1 MQKRQIFYQK
11 FTSSLLKYTF
21 LMLLGGVCTS
31 IYAANTNSRGQSNQ
45 SVVNP
50 KDTIPSARVFL
61 LTCSAGQE
69 VYALFG
75 HTAIHTMP
83 TSEDSKVPNLVYNYG
98 QFDMNQPNFMMRFIQ
113 GKTDYKLGY
122 DDFVRFYR
130 IYRYLNREVYALEL
144 NLSSAET
151 DTLVRK
157 IQVNALPKNA
167 EYRYNFFFDN
177 CATRPRDI
185 IEQSVHGKIIY
196 PVSDT
201 LMTFRDAVHQ
211 YTEDS
216 KWYQLGMDLL
226 LGQPADRAM
235 TQREHMF
242 VPFYLEAMMRGA
254 QIERPDGTRVPLVKS
269 RTLFL
274 AQDNER
280 LAEEKREAHIPISP
294 IIFSLILLLLAI
306 LITVWDNLRGRFSWV
321 FDFFIYFT
329 VGCVGVVIAFLN
341 FFSVHP
347 AVSPNLLLL
356 IFHPLYFVLIPN
368 LLKNRD
374 RQKASWIPRLFA
386 GVVFLSMILFI
397 IFKIQMVSCPIV
409 LLASALLIR
418 LIAWTLIPKKP
429 QHTRRVQTVGTIR

>member
-11 FTSSLLKYTF
+11 LTRTLLKYTF
-21 LMLLGGVCTS
+21 LMLLGGVYS
-31 IYAANTNSRGQSNQ
+31 SLYAANTYSRGQHSQ
-45 SVVNP
+45 SVINP

-83 TSEDSKVPNLVYNYG
+83 ISKDSKVPNLVYNYG
-98 QFDMNQPNFMMRFIQ
+98 QFDMQQPNFMMRFIQ

-122 DDFVRFYR
+122 DDYVRFYR

-144 NLSSAET
+144 NLSPAET
-151 DTLVRK
+151 DTLVHK
-157 IQVNALPKNA
+157 IQLNALPKNA

-185 IEQSVHGKIIY
+185 IEQSIQGKVIY
-196 PVSDT
+196 PVADT
-201 LMTFRDAVHQ
+201 LMTFRDVVHQ

-226 LGQPADRAM
+226 LGRPADRAM

-242 VPFYLEAMMRGA
+242 VPFYLEQMMRGA

-269 RTLFL
+269 RSLFL
-274 AQDNER
+274 AQDHER

-294 IIFSLILLLLAI
+294 IIFSLVLLLLAI
-306 LITVWDNLRGRFSWV
+306 LITVWDNLRGRFSWI
-321 FDFFIYFT
+321 FDFFLYFT

-347 AVSPNLLLL
+347 AVSPNFLLL

-368 LLKNRD
+368 LLKNRN

-386 GVVFLSMILFI
+386 GIVFLSVVSFI
-397 IFKIQMVSCPIV
+397 IFKIQVVSCPIV

-418 LIAWTLIPKKP
+418 LIAWTLVPKKS
-429 QHTRRVQTVGTIR
+429 QHNRRVQTIGTIR